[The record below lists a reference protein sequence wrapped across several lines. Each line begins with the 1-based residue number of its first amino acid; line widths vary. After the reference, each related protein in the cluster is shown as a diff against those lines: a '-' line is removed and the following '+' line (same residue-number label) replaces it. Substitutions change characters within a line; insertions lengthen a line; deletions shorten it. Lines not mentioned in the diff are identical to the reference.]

1 MTPVASGWE
10 VALCSLY
17 LRGLGGAAPK
27 SRWLLAAQVLREA
40 ACACP
45 ESASEALLKAG
56 LHEESSRVSCAARW
70 RRAACLVASGRAGSG
85 LSEAAPSLW
94 RPRLREAAP
103 AAFWRGGPLP
113 SGPWLAIV
121 GSREPRDEDE
131 RAVHVAVQGAKALGW
146 GVVSGGA
153 RGVDTLARQAA
164 LASGVPL
171 LEIFPCGLPSSYPG
185 GGLALSPAGSAFGP
199 GAAMERNLL
208 IYAAAQAAVV
218 VHPRFRAGGTWHG
231 AVGALRRHICPVVV
245 AQDPESIAVRA
256 LTALGA
262 TPFCPEAG
270 LLAALERSHPLQRS
284 FLCPEGGIWPAEGP
298 HPGTIGA

>member
-85 LSEAAPSLW
+85 LSEAAPCLW

-103 AAFWRGGPLP
+103 AAFWQGGPI
-113 SGPWLAIV
+113 SQGPWLAIV
-121 GSREPRDEDE
+121 GSREPREEDAM
-131 RAVHVAVQGAKALGW
+131 AVWEAVQGAKALGW

-153 RGVDTLARQAA
+153 KGVDTLAREAA
-164 LASGVPL
+164 LGLAVPI
-171 LEIFPCGLPSSYPG
+171 LEVFPNGLPSSLAG
-185 GGLALSPAGSAFGP
+185 GGVSLSPAASAFGP
-199 GAAMERNLL
+199 GVAMERNLL

-231 AVGALRRHICPVVV
+231 AVAALRRQLCPVLI

-270 LLAALERSHPLQRS
+270 LLAALDRSHPLQRS
-284 FLCPEGGIWPAEGP
+284 FLCAEGGIWPAEGA